1 MSEGFSRR
9 ELVTGAAALMLG
21 EKLAAQEAGSPQKKT
36 YQVELAVPKVVTI
49 TVSFDAR
56 NRTIVAS
63 PDNGSARLNMDDTL
77 VIISHETFTVQF
89 TPLNGGPPHPFVKW
103 PEGNENLERLG
114 IFKGTRFEAV
124 VKGTTTLPLPFYS
137 YTIGV
142 GSSVLDPLIIID
154 GRALYPWIQPWIC
167 TAGCPH

>member
-1 MSEGFSRR
+1 MCASANSWHRPTSLLPAEDDATHSMTHSTTRRTIMSEGFSRR

-89 TPLNGGPPHPFVKW
+89 TPL
-103 PEGNENLERLG
+103 
-114 IFKGTRFEAV
+114 
-124 VKGTTTLPLPFYS
+124 
-137 YTIGV
+137 
-142 GSSVLDPLIIID
+142 
-154 GRALYPWIQPWIC
+154 
-167 TAGCPH
+167 